1 MRRLIITGTAALL
14 AAATVAACSSSS
26 PSSSSSS
33 SSTSP
38 SSSPASSSA
47 SSSPA
52 AKGPS
57 GTLTISNEQGTQ
69 WNCSFNP
76 FNPGDLGEG
85 VTMGQ
90 VYEPLAFVDT
100 LDNGKTTPWLA
111 TSWTWSKNNTVLTFA
126 IRPGVNFSDG
136 TPMTAA
142 DVAYTF
148 NLIKKDSGLDVN
160 SVWSVLSSVTQSGN
174 NVVFTFK
181 NAAVPYFYYIA
192 DQIPIVPEHVW
203 SKISNPVTYAD
214 SSPVGTGAFTVQQ
227 CTPQNITYAANLH
240 YWQPGEPKIAKVL
253 YPAFTSNDPANT
265 YLATGQAQWGSQFI
279 PNIQAV
285 YGSKSPNNKYWFPP
299 IANVSLIPNLTV
311 GGLND
316 VKVRQAM
323 AYAIDRNKVA
333 NIGEYGEEPGA
344 NQNDIAAPTF
354 SAWMDTTDAAK
365 YNYGYNPAKA
375 KQILEQDGYTMGSD
389 GIMAKGGQKL
399 SFSVINIGGYSDW
412 VASMSVIQSQ
422 LKAVGI
428 QITPDNLAQNDFLN
442 RLYSGNFQLA
452 YYAETGGP
460 TPYYEFRQWLYS
472 ANSAAIG
479 KQASSNWERYSNPQT
494 DQLLNSYATTT
505 SSATQHQ
512 IVDQLQQV
520 VLSDVPYIPITEEV
534 GWFQYNT
541 ASFTGWP
548 SPSDPYAIPAAYAY
562 PDMGQVLLHLAPT
575 S

>member
-1 MRRLIITGTAALL
+1 MRRLIVTGAAALL
-14 AAATVAACSSSS
+14 AAAVAACGSSA
-26 PSSSSSS
+26 PSSSG
-33 SSTSP
+33 
-38 SSSPASSSA
+38 AS
-47 SSSPA
+47 

-57 GTLTISNEQGTQ
+57 GTLTISNEQGTL

-76 FNPGDLGEG
+76 FNPSNLGEG

-100 LDNGKTTPWLA
+100 LENAKATPWLA
-111 TSWTWSKNNTVLTFA
+111 TNWAWSDGNKVLTFT
-126 IRPGVNFSDG
+126 IRQGVKFNDG

-148 NLIKKDSGLDVN
+148 NLLKSNPTLDVN
-160 SVWSVLSSVTQSGN
+160 AVWSVLSSVTQQGD

-192 DQIPIVPEHVW
+192 DQVPIVPQHVW

-214 SSPVGTGAFTVQQ
+214 SNPVGTGAYMVQP
-227 CTPQNITYAANLH
+227 CTAQNITYVANPH
-240 YWQPGEPKIAKVL
+240 YWQPDEPKIAKVL

-279 PNIQAV
+279 PNIASV
-285 YGSKSPNNKYWFPP
+285 YSSKSPNNHYWFPP

-311 GGLND
+311 AGLND

-344 NQNDIAAPTF
+344 NQSDIATPTF
-354 SAWMDTTDAAK
+354 SGWMDTGAAAQ

-375 KQILEQDGYTMGSD
+375 KAILEADGYKLGSD
-389 GIMAKGGQKL
+389 GIFARGGQKL

-412 VASMSVIQSQ
+412 VASMSVIQQQ

-428 QITPDNLAQNDFLN
+428 AITPDNLAQNDFTS
-442 RLYSGNFQLA
+442 RLYNGQFQLA

-472 ANSAAIG
+472 ANSAPIG
-479 KQASSNWERYSNPQT
+479 KQASSNWERYGNPAT
-494 DQLLNSYATTT
+494 DHLLDSYALTTNP
-505 SSATQHQ
+505 ATQHQ

-520 VLSDVPYIPITEEV
+520 VLSQVPYIPVTEEV

-541 ASFTGWP
+541 SSFTGWP
-548 SPSDPYAIPAAYAY
+548 SPTDPYAIPAAYAY
-562 PDMGQVLLHLAPT
+562 PDMGQVLLHLEPK